1 MTKLKAFATHLGISL
16 VIFFAIL
23 AFILY
28 FWYPQPFFA
37 SDGGWQGIRIIAAVD
52 LVLGPVLTLIV
63 FKPGKPR
70 LKLDLTI
77 IGLVQAAALGWGI
90 WVVHFERPIAAVFL
104 DDTFHTVTA
113 NDMKS
118 RGMTQEQLQTF
129 GDRTPVWIYSKL
141 PDSPNEV
148 EELLKNAMQS
158 SRPIHYFIEFYK
170 PLNEETESLLRTK
183 SFDLAEW
190 VKDKPKDKQA
200 YEDFMKSH
208 DSEKD
213 DILFYHWNARYGVSF
228 IALRKSDLSYI
239 ATLDI
244 TSPKTGKKASS

>member
-1 MTKLKAFATHLGISL
+1 MTKLKAFATHIGISL

-23 AFILY
+23 AFIMY

-70 LKLDLTI
+70 LKMDLTI
-77 IGLVQAAALGWGI
+77 IGLVQAGALAWGI

-118 RGMTQEQLQTF
+118 RGMTREKLNTF
-129 GDRTPVWIYSKL
+129 GDRTPVWIYSEL
-141 PDSPNEV
+141 PDSTKDV
-148 EELLKNAMQS
+148 ETLLKEAMS
-158 SRPIHYFIEFYK
+158 LGRSIHLFIEYYK
-170 PLNEETESLLRTK
+170 PMNEDAKNTMLTK
-183 SFDLAEW
+183 GFDLADW
-190 VKDKPKDKQA
+190 VKDKPEDKKI
-200 YEDFMKSH
+200 YDDFINKYS
-208 DSEKD
+208 SEKD
-213 DILFYHWNARYGVSF
+213 NMIFFHWDARYDKNFV
-228 IALRKSDLSYI
+228 ALRKSDLSYI

-244 TSPKTGKKASS
+244 TSPKEVRMATH